1 MERLFLRF
9 SKKIILYVRYI
20 MKQDYYKKNKEN
32 WKKGGKYYYY
42 KPKESTGE
50 LTIKTG
56 IFIISF
62 D

>member
-1 MERLFLRF
+1 
-9 SKKIILYVRYI
+9 
-20 MKQDYYKKNKEN
+20 MKQDYYKKNKKN

-50 LTIKTG
+50 LSVKTG
-56 IFIISF
+56 TFIISF

>member
-1 MERLFLRF
+1 MSE
-9 SKKIILYVRYI
+9 
-20 MKQDYYKKNKEN
+20 YYKKNRDL

-42 KPKESTGE
+42 KPRTSSGK

-56 IFIISF
+56 VFIINF